1 MHGGQFRQFNAG
13 TTGRG
18 GRRGQNANNAAAQAQ
33 LAQQQAAA
41 AAAAAAQAQAQ
52 AQAQAEMAKR
62 RSRKPTDKNMPEGID
77 KCIPDAELVAH
88 YNKLRNYERRL
99 DATITRKR
107 LDALDS
113 VNRYPKHWR
122 TLRIWISNTVE
133 DQPWQQTSLN
143 VDSFDFSSTVDSTYK
158 VKIQTRLLPD
168 ELAHDDTSS
177 DGDEKMGEGGGSG
190 GSGGSAADTAYHLA
204 HFFRAMTV
212 EFPASHAPEQAV
224 EWKRPDLPPNTPSYA
239 PLPENLRFDELAF
252 RRNGDDNI
260 NVTIHLTRLEEPER
274 YLLSPEL
281 AEVVDMPEG
290 TRQDVVQALYEYI
303 SHFKLQ
309 EDEER
314 RNFRCDDPL
323 RKIVNSEVGHI
334 PMLGDYITP
343 HLRPLAPISLP
354 YTIRVDK
361 AFHSNPVAT
370 VYDVRVLVDPPVKAQ
385 IVKFISHPSYATML
399 REVSGLDEQ
408 LASLIQAICVSK
420 AKRTFFTALAN
431 DPVLFLRKWLSS
443 QQRDLDVIS
452 GQTIRGSVG
461 SGADTWRKGGY
472 GSVWTTAAAQESV
485 SMLLSKQPRQ
495 R

>member
-13 TTGRG
+13 TGGRG

-41 AAAAAAQAQAQ
+41 AAAAAQQAQAQ

-62 RSRKPTDKNMPEGID
+62 RSQKPTDKNMPEGIEN
-77 KCIPDAELVAH
+77 CIPDGELVEH

-113 VNRYPKHWR
+113 VNRYPKYWR

-158 VKIQTRLLPD
+158 VKIQARLL
-168 ELAHDDTSS
+168 ADDMGPESKNGS
-177 DGDEKMGEGGGSG
+177 DDDMGSDVQNKGDEAME
-190 GSGGSAADTAYHLA
+190 YHLP
-204 HFFRAMTV
+204 HFFRAMNV
-212 EFPASHAPEQAV
+212 EFPQSYVPEQTV

-239 PLPENLRFDELAF
+239 PLPEALCFDELSF
-252 RRNGDDNI
+252 RRNGDDNMNITI
-260 NVTIHLTRLEEPER
+260 NLTRHEEPER

-281 AEVVDMPEG
+281 ADIVDMTEG
-290 TRQDVVQALYEYI
+290 TRQEVAQALYEYI
-303 SHFKLQ
+303 SYFKLQ

-314 RNFRCDDPL
+314 RNFRCDDLL
-323 RKIVNSEVGHI
+323 RKIVNSDVGHI

-343 HLRPLAPISLP
+343 QLKPLPPISLP

-361 AFHSNPVAT
+361 AFHSDPT
-370 VYDVRVLVDPPVKAQ
+370 PSVYDVRVLVEPPVKTQ
-385 IVKFISHPSYATML
+385 IVKFISHPSYAAML

-408 LASLIQAICVSK
+408 LASLIQAISVSK
-420 AKRTFFTALAN
+420 AKRTFFMSLAN
-431 DPVLFLRKWLSS
+431 DPVNFLRKWISS
-443 QQRDLDVIS
+443 QQRDLEVIS
-452 GQTIRGSVG
+452 GQTIRGSSG
-461 SGADTWRKGGY
+461 SGADTWRKGGQ
-472 GSVWTTAAAQESV
+472 GSVWTTSAAQESV
-485 SMLLSKQPRQ
+485 SILLSKQPRH